1 MQNAKELVHFGGF
14 LDCEYLRRTL
24 AKEFQLMES
33 RYFFLP
39 SIYNRCFYDRDGKY
53 IQHSTGQCELVW

>member
-24 AKEFQLMES
+24 AKEFQLMEF
-33 RYFFLP
+33 RYF
-39 SIYNRCFYDRDGKY
+39 SISSFSLLNYYLFKKFKLIGND
-53 IQHSTGQCELVW
+53 